1 MDGRRFVHNG
11 GCNDCTER
19 DEASKPLTD
28 LPACTCFALGLGEGG
43 LILAGGLWHGS
54 AQCAAP
60 PHYPA
65 CFQVTR
71 PENSR
76 CVSRLQPR
84 HGCADVAVNAYKVL
98 QSETGTTLWQSES
111 CGHGRLV
118 AFSRKVRQRPQ
129 GTAHSVT
136 QPVTHDVNP
145 TGHGNVSFGRA
156 SLHRRPHAMQ
166 LFTVAITASHQ
177 SLPTANHAMGCV
189 AC

>member
-1 MDGRRFVHNG
+1 MLCTGLGRRRSDTG
-11 GCNDCTER
+11 GWLMAWFRAMCR
-19 DEASKPLTD
+19 P
-28 LPACTCFALGLGEGG
+28 
-43 LILAGGLWHGS
+43 
-54 AQCAAP
+54 P